1 MINATDLHSATST
14 CNLKQKQSVPHDLV
28 IAPDEDSLAST
39 TPTLGRVIGQYSV
52 TRYID
57 TRDLTQAPSFLVTCL
72 QRFIIFPKESFDFGK
87 TPASYSDYVALLEA
101 ELRPVVSEGTQI
113 RLIDYWPRTLNAAVS
128 TDISETGTQENGVLR
143 QHTSGSSTST
153 TNSFGVNLGVTGG
166 VGAEG
171 PTGSGTLGG
180 NFEHSSTRSS
190 SVEDTVGS
198 SLSRSMQLTGAASM
212 TIKDW
217 ASYATIVESE
227 SNGHPSLRWIW
238 GQEYPW
244 DLFQFRAANDAG
256 DVELPKFMQDRLGDA
271 VAGWVA
277 PPSQLAM
284 FGLDLV
290 AHATWQ
296 VIPPDGAIMPPTM
309 DFKLRGKVGRGSH
322 SIGDV
327 PAHGAQ
333 FPLVD
338 GTTKGIRGS
347 LATYEYRTTPVSPPS
362 HPVLPDQSIKP
373 LLDKPLDLELLALD
387 PIDGVGADNGAALG
401 FSPEMVCRRHV
412 PTYGTFR
419 AVSPANTLALRGRG
433 FLPPAKDTPLKAE
446 LSSDGKASLEVFF
459 KILDTDEEYSL
470 IFKHWKSD
478 DLGCMLTFDINGF
491 VGITRLV
498 DDREGEGG
506 SNNVTAI
513 ALRST
518 DFTSTDYHDY
528 LHLGLNR
535 IKITITAAMATGADA
550 DDPAPPCGYVLRAL
564 AVG

>member
-1 MINATDLHSATST
+1 M
-14 CNLKQKQSVPHDLV
+14 
-28 IAPDEDSLAST
+28 
-39 TPTLGRVIGQYSV
+39 IGQYSV

-198 SLSRSMQLTGAASM
+198 SLSRSMQLTGAASI

-217 ASYATIVESE
+217 ASFATIVESE

-296 VIPPDGAIMPPTM
+296 VIPPDGAIMSPTM
-309 DFKLRGKVGRGSH
+309 DFKLRGKVGRGNH

-338 GTTKGIRGS
+338 GTTEGIRRS
-347 LATYEYRTTPVSPPS
+347 LATYEYRTTPVSPPPTRCCRISRSNLCSISRWTSNCS
-362 HPVLPDQSIKP
+362 H
-373 LLDKPLDLELLALD
+373 
-387 PIDGVGADNGAALG
+387 
-401 FSPEMVCRRHV
+401 
-412 PTYGTFR
+412 
-419 AVSPANTLALRGRG
+419 
-433 FLPPAKDTPLKAE
+433 
-446 LSSDGKASLEVFF
+446 
-459 KILDTDEEYSL
+459 
-470 IFKHWKSD
+470 
-478 DLGCMLTFDINGF
+478 LT
-491 VGITRLV
+491 
-498 DDREGEGG
+498 
-506 SNNVTAI
+506 
-513 ALRST
+513 RST
-518 DFTSTDYHDY
+518 VLVLTTAR
-528 LHLGLNR
+528 HLASHQR
-535 IKITITAAMATGADA
+535 WSADA
-550 DDPAPPCGYVLRAL
+550 TSRRTARSGPFRRRTRSHSAAAAGCRPPRTLPSRPN
-564 AVG
+564 